1 MRTKKQIR
9 EGVSLRIIIGYV
21 LMVIASIML
30 IVGYLAHEYNFAF
43 IEVLRE
49 NATSQTILTVVTI
62 IWFVVSVILF
72 GAGLLIIVFRTVRH
86 HDYVERDYS
95 SRV

>member
-9 EGVSLRIIIGYV
+9 HGVQLRVIIGFS
-21 LMVIASIML
+21 LMIVASLML
-30 IVGYLAHEYNFAF
+30 ILGYLAHEYDFAF

-49 NATSQTILTVVTI
+49 NTTSQSILTVITI
-62 IWFVVSVILF
+62 IWFVVAVILF
-72 GAGLLIIVFRTVRH
+72 AAGLLVIVFKAIRH
-86 HDYVERDYS
+86 HDYVEREHS